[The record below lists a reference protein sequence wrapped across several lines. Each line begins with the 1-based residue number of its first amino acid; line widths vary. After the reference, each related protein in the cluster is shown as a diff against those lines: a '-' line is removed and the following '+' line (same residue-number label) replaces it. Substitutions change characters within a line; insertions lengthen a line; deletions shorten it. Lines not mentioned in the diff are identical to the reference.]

1 MLTSSA
7 WKENEPSMKK
17 YLMLKGALHMAA
29 NISVKAITDKT
40 KSGFRTP
47 VLFSI
52 GETERTGNL
61 ITSLTIS

>member
-1 MLTSSA
+1 
-7 WKENEPSMKK
+7 
-17 YLMLKGALHMAA
+17 MAA